1 MTEQDKDQRVLRQ
14 LLALLLDQES
24 IKHLSE
30 EQQSKAE
37 VSRSPSPPWIT
48 DLFHLLQCWWEN
60 TAHHYKQKEI
70 KKNAENVS
78 NQLSIPTVMNTLCD
92 IQHEFAY

>member
-14 LLALLLDQES
+14 LLALLLDPES
-24 IKHLSE
+24 VKHLSE

-48 DLFHLLQCWWEN
+48 DFFTMLVGKNSPPLQAKRN
-60 TAHHYKQKEI
+60 
-70 KKNAENVS
+70 KKK
-78 NQLSIPTVMNTLCD
+78 C
-92 IQHEFAY
+92 